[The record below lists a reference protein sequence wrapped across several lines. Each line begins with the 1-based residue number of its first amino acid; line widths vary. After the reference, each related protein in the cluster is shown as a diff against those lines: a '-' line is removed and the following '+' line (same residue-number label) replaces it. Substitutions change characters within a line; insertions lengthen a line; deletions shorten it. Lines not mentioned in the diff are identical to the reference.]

1 MTTAFVL
8 GNGRSRLAINVHELS
23 TVGAVY
29 ACNAMYR
36 EFVPQVLVA
45 TDRPIAEAI
54 QHLGY
59 SQNHV
64 FYTRRPIPG
73 MGARRLPQDWYGF
86 SSGPAAVALAAQ
98 AGYHEVYLL
107 GFDLGGLPGDRFNN
121 VYADT
126 EFYKRS
132 SARATYSGNWIRQ
145 LRSVFRQFATT
156 KFSRVHGDTTA
167 DVAEFHCDTNYAA
180 VPVAE
185 FLAKINILKE
195 RWYF

>member
-36 EFVPQVLVA
+36 EFTPSVLVA

-54 QHLGY
+54 QHSGY
-59 SQNHV
+59 SQHHE

-73 MGARRLPQDWYGF
+73 MGALRLPQDWYGF

-98 AGYHEVYLL
+98 AGYHDIYLL

-132 SARATYSGNWIRQ
+132 SARATYAGNWVRQ
-145 LRSVFRQFATT
+145 LRTVFRQFGHIE
-156 KFSRVHGDTTA
+156 FHRVHGDSTA
-167 DVAEFHCDTNYAA
+167 DVAEFHADVNYHA
-180 VPVAE
+180 VPLME
-185 FLAKINILKE
+185 FQRSINILKDQK
-195 RWYF
+195 

>member
-8 GNGRSRLAINVHELS
+8 GNGRSRLAINVHEIAPL
-23 TVGAVY
+23 GAVY

-36 EFVPQVLVA
+36 EFTPEVLVA

-54 QHLGY
+54 QHSGY

-64 FYTRRPIPG
+64 FYTRRPIEG
-73 MGARRLPQDWYGF
+73 MGARRIPQDWYGF

-98 AGYHEVYLL
+98 AGHREIYLI

-145 LRSVFRQFATT
+145 LRTVFRQFEHSR
-156 KFSRVHGDTTA
+156 FIRVHGDSTV
-167 DVAEFHCDTNYAA
+167 DVADFRGDANYERVTVQEFQHR
-180 VPVAE
+180 
-185 FLAKINILKE
+185 INIQKD
-195 RWYF
+195 

>member
-1 MTTAFVL
+1 MTTAFVM
-8 GNGRSRLAINVHELS
+8 GNGRSRLAVNVHELVQQGS
-23 TVGAVY
+23 VY

-36 EFVPQVLVA
+36 EFTPAVLVA

-54 QHLGY
+54 QHSGY

-64 FYTRRPIPG
+64 FYTRRPITG
-73 MGARRLPQDWYGF
+73 MGARRIPQDWYGF

-98 AGYHEVYLL
+98 AGHDEVYLI

-145 LRSVFRQFATT
+145 LRTVFRQFERVRFT
-156 KFSRVHGDTTA
+156 RVHGDSTA
-167 DVAEFHCDTNYAA
+167 E
-180 VPVAE
+180 VPD
-185 FLAKINILKE
+185 FLADANFGWVTITEFRHRINIQKE
-195 RWYF
+195 QQ

>member
-1 MTTAFVL
+1 MTTAFVM
-8 GNGRSRLAINVHELS
+8 GNGRSRLGVNTQELAS
-23 TVGAVY
+23 QGSVY

-36 EFVPQVLVA
+36 EFTPEVLVA

-54 QHLGY
+54 QHSGY
-59 SQNHV
+59 SQNHI

-73 MGARRLPQDWYGF
+73 MGARRIPQDWYGF

-98 AGYHEVYLL
+98 SGHDEIYLI

-145 LRSVFRQFATT
+145 LRTVFRQFERVR
-156 KFSRVHGDTTA
+156 FSRVHGDTTA
-167 DVAEFHCDTNYAA
+167 DIPEFQNDSNFCKVSLEQFLHRINTQKDT
-180 VPVAE
+180 
-185 FLAKINILKE
+185 
-195 RWYF
+195 R